1 MSELSQQDIEQFII
15 NQYQL
20 WSENRIDE
28 LMNLFRAIA
37 PNGFTIQYVGTP
49 AIEGEKAMAEMI
61 ANYAGKVR
69 AKLVR
74 MLINGNEAATVV
86 DNIRNDSGE
95 VKPSIE
101 TYRFENGRMHARYY
115 HGALRCGSGQCTKI

>member
-1 MSELSQQDIEQFII
+1 MPELSQQDIEQFII

-49 AIEGEKAMAEMI
+49 EIEGEKAMADMI

-74 MLINGNEAATVV
+74 LLINGNEAATVV

-115 HGALRCGSGQCTKI
+115 H